1 MAIVR
6 WDPGRDLD
14 LLQSDVNRLFDAFFG
29 ARGTSRNGGP
39 ARWVPP
45 MDLTEEENEYV
56 LRADLPGL
64 NEDDIEIEVKDD
76 VLTISGE
83 RRYDH
88 ENRHEGFYR
97 VERSFGSFSRTLDL
111 PSGIGAEAL
120 RADFDR
126 GVLEVH
132 IPKPEQSTPTRV
144 PIGAGA
150 GSEVEAQEDS

>member
-132 IPKPEQSTPTRV
+132 IPKPAQSTPTRV

-150 GSEVEAQEDS
+150 ESEVEAQEDS

>member
-29 ARGTSRNGGP
+29 ARGTNRSNSGSAQRWIP
-39 ARWVPP
+39 A

-64 NEDDIEIEVKDD
+64 SEDDVEIEVKDD

-83 RRYDH
+83 RRYEH
-88 ENRHEGFYR
+88 ENRREGFYR
-97 VERSFGSFSRTLDL
+97 VERSFGHFSRSLDL
-111 PSGIGAEAL
+111 PSGIDAEAL
-120 RADFDR
+120 SADFDR

-132 IPKPEQSTPTRV
+132 IPKPEQGTPTRV
-144 PIGAGA
+144 PIGAGSA
-150 GSEVEAQEDS
+150 SKPED

>member
-29 ARGTSRNGGP
+29 GTNRSNGG
-39 ARWVPP
+39 AAQRWVPP

-64 NEDDIEIEVKDD
+64 SEDDVEIEVKDD

-83 RRYDH
+83 RRYEH

-97 VERSFGSFSRTLDL
+97 VERSFGRFSRSLDL
-111 PSGIGAEAL
+111 PSGIDAEAL

-132 IPKPEQSTPTRV
+132 IPKPEQGSPTRV
-144 PIGAGA
+144 PIGT
-150 GSEVEAQEDS
+150 GSAAQAED

>member
-29 ARGTSRNGGP
+29 ARGGDRNGGS
-39 ARWVPP
+39 AQRWVPA
-45 MDLTEEENEYV
+45 MDLTEEENEYI

-64 NEDDIEIEVKDD
+64 SEDDIEIEVKDD

-83 RRYDH
+83 RRYEH

-97 VERSFGSFSRTLDL
+97 VERSFGRFSRSLDL
-111 PSGIGAEAL
+111 PSGIDAEAL
-120 RADFDR
+120 SADFDR

-132 IPKPEQSTPTRV
+132 IPKPEQGTPTRV
-144 PIGAGA
+144 PIGT
-150 GSEVEAQEDS
+150 GSSVDAED

>member
-14 LLQSDVNRLFDAFFG
+14 LLQGDVNRLFDAFFG
-29 ARGTSRNGGP
+29 ARGTSRNGSAGQ
-39 ARWVPP
+39 RWVPP
-45 MDLTEEENEYV
+45 MDLTEEMDEYV

-64 NEDDIEIEVKDD
+64 GEEDIEIEVKDD
-76 VLTISGE
+76 VLTISGQ
-83 RRYDH
+83 RRYEH

-97 VERSFGSFSRTLDL
+97 VERSFGHFSRSLDL
-111 PSGIGAEAL
+111 PSGVDPEAL

-126 GVLEVH
+126 GVLEIR
-132 IPKPEQSTPTRV
+132 IPKPEQGSATKV

-150 GSEVEAQEDS
+150 AKSES

>member
-29 ARGTSRNGGP
+29 ARGANRGNGGS
-39 ARWVPP
+39 AQRWVPP

-64 NEDDIEIEVKDD
+64 SEDDIEIEVKDD

-83 RRYDH
+83 RRYEH

-97 VERSFGSFSRTLDL
+97 VERSFGRFSRSLDL
-111 PSGIGAEAL
+111 PSGIDAEAL
-120 RADFDR
+120 SAEFDR

-132 IPKPEQSTPTRV
+132 IPKPEQGTPRRV
-144 PIGAGA
+144 PIGN
-150 GSEVEAQEDS
+150 GSSANAED

>member
-29 ARGTSRNGGP
+29 ARGNRGNGGS
-39 ARWVPP
+39 AQRWVPA
-45 MDLTEEENEYV
+45 MDLTEEENQYV

-64 NEDDIEIEVKDD
+64 SEDDIEIEVKDD

-83 RRYDH
+83 RPYEH

-97 VERSFGSFSRTLDL
+97 VERSFGRFSRSLDL
-111 PSGIGAEAL
+111 PSGINAEAL
-120 RADFDR
+120 SADFDR

-132 IPKPEQSTPTRV
+132 IPKPEQGAPTRV
-144 PIGAGA
+144 PIGT
-150 GSEVEAQEDS
+150 GSSANAED

>member
-29 ARGTSRNGGP
+29 ARGTNRGNGG
-39 ARWVPP
+39 AAQRWVPA

-64 NEDDIEIEVKDD
+64 SEDDVEIEVKDD

-83 RRYDH
+83 RRYEH

-97 VERSFGSFSRTLDL
+97 VERSFGRFSRSLDL
-111 PSGIGAEAL
+111 PSGIDAEAL
-120 RADFDR
+120 SADFDR

-132 IPKPEQSTPTRV
+132 IPKPEQGTPTRV
-144 PIGAGA
+144 PIGAGSA
-150 GSEVEAQEDS
+150 AQAEG

>member
-29 ARGTSRNGGP
+29 TRGTNRGNAGL
-39 ARWVPP
+39 AQRWVPP

-64 NEDDIEIEVKDD
+64 SEDDIEIEVKDD

-83 RRYDH
+83 RRYEH

-97 VERSFGSFSRTLDL
+97 VERSFGRFSRSLDL
-111 PSGIGAEAL
+111 PSGINAEAL
-120 RADFDR
+120 SADFDR

-132 IPKPEQSTPTRV
+132 IPKPEQGTPTRV
-144 PIGAGA
+144 PIGAGSA
-150 GSEVEAQEDS
+150 AKAED

>member
-29 ARGTSRNGGP
+29 TRGANRSSGGS
-39 ARWVPP
+39 AQRWVPP

-64 NEDDIEIEVKDD
+64 SEDDIEIEVKDD

-83 RRYDH
+83 RRYEH

-97 VERSFGSFSRTLDL
+97 VERSFGRFSRSLDL
-111 PSGIGAEAL
+111 PSGIDAEAL

-132 IPKPEQSTPTRV
+132 IPKPEQGTPTRV
-144 PIGAGA
+144 PIGASSSA
-150 GSEVEAQEDS
+150 DAED

>member
-29 ARGTSRNGGP
+29 GRGTNRGNAGSLQ
-39 ARWVPP
+39 RWVPA
-45 MDLTEEENEYV
+45 MDLTEETDEYV

-64 NEDDIEIEVKDD
+64 SEEDIEIEVKDD

-83 RRYDH
+83 RRYEH

-97 VERSFGSFSRTLDL
+97 VERSFGRFSRSLDL
-111 PSGIGAEAL
+111 PTGVDPEGV
-120 RADFDR
+120 RADCDR
-126 GVLEVH
+126 GVLEIH
-132 IPKPEQSTPTRV
+132 IPKPEQGPPTRV

-150 GSEVEAQEDS
+150 APSDDA